1 MDLKNFMNACEE
13 RLRRAETLVDNPLQ
27 LKSELKELEEF
38 LRIEWPNAIIGIKE
52 AVLEPEDKEK
62 IVMIFHEIKRLELN
76 TKTRVSFF
84 DGIEKFMEQSDN
96 R

>member
-1 MDLKNFMNACEE
+1 MDLEDFMNACEK
-13 RLRRAETLVDNPLQ
+13 RLGRVETFVNNPVQ
-27 LKSELKELEEF
+27 LESELKELEEF

-62 IVMIFHEIKRLELN
+62 IAMIFHEIKRLELN

-84 DGIEKFMEQSDN
+84 DGIENFMQQSDK

>member
-1 MDLKNFMNACEE
+1 MKLEEFLNACEE
-13 RLRRAETLVDNPLQ
+13 RLRRAETLVDNPVQ

-62 IVMIFHEIKRLELN
+62 IAMIFHKIKRLELN

-84 DGIEKFMEQSDN
+84 DGIENFMQQSDN